1 MAEESVTPDRRI
13 LRTKRVIRDALTELM
28 EEKGFEGITVKDL
41 TDKADIN
48 RGTFYIHYRDKYDLL
63 EQSEAEIIGVIE
75 KFAAEGFLNVL
86 QGKWINP
93 YSGEIDPSP
102 FVTKLFQYLQDNARF
117 MRVVLG
123 PGGDP
128 SFQKRLK
135 DVIRQRALPI
145 LTSGGSEVLVPV
157 DYLTAYVSSAHLGVI
172 QSWLDNGM
180 DLPPEQM
187 AQILSKLTLLGPGHV
202 AGITRRKET

>member
-1 MAEESVTPDRRI
+1 
-13 LRTKRVIRDALTELM
+13 M

-41 TDKADIN
+41 TEKADIN

-63 EQSEAEIIGVIE
+63 EQSEAEIIGFIE
-75 KFAAEGFLNVL
+75 ELAAEGFLNVL
-86 QGKWINP
+86 QGKWTNR

-102 FVTKLFQYLQDNARF
+102 FVTKLFQYLQDNSRF
-117 MRVVLG
+117 MKVVLG
-123 PGGDP
+123 PSGDP

-135 DVIRQRALPI
+135 EVIRQRALPI

-157 DYLTAYVSSAHLGVI
+157 GYLTAYVSSAHLGVI